1 MKELKNNRVS
11 TFLLCISQLLYNKG
25 RARDSWGRP
34 LGLLIIR
41 ANMAVTICE
50 IPGRTPL
57 WADGTKERTVNYS
70 ILVSCSLSL
79 SLRSHLKI
87 DVLFVCFCFLFLA
100 HLVQTN
106 TAGRYE
112 IWHQG
117 RPTFNVV

>member
-1 MKELKNNRVS
+1 MSNNRQIDVTTKKNVKNAMKELKNNRVS

-79 SLRSHLKI
+79 SDHTLK
-87 DVLFVCFCFLFLA
+87 
-100 HLVQTN
+100 
-106 TAGRYE
+106 
-112 IWHQG
+112 
-117 RPTFNVV
+117 